1 MMPQLSTMMKD
12 AISNVLGTMFFLVP
26 AFAESENSRGFS
38 QGPFFLESRIT
49 IGGDGQRLRLCFK
62 ATRAFASITTANFL
76 GVGQEEVT
84 TEEMEDTLKELANM
98 VGGDCLSRLP
108 TGGNWDLGIPVL
120 EAPQA
125 DREASFAPN
134 SCSLVLFLD
143 EEKMALIRLHM
154 EQ

>member
-1 MMPQLSTMMKD
+1 MVPQLSTMMKD

-26 AFAESENSRGFS
+26 AFAEGESPRGFN
-38 QGPFFLESRIT
+38 QGPFFLESSIA
-49 IGGDGQRLRLCFK
+49 ISGDSQRLRLCFQ
-62 ATRAFASITTANFL
+62 ATRAFASIITANFL

-108 TGGNWDLGIPVL
+108 AGNWDLGIPVL
-120 EAPQA
+120 EPPHA
-125 DREASFAPN
+125 DLEASFAPN

-143 EEKMALIRLHM
+143 EEMMALIRLHI